1 MTQNEKK
8 KVCLNSCVTSVGHKY
23 FNFQNRFSMLPSYW
37 KKASNFKNFFKF
49 RETYNVQVP
58 LPYLKSKHSRFMKQ
72 RITVVEMEQKLYVF
86 QIELNYIIFDV
97 NTKMLGIVFAQ
108 NSFNSFVFWLIS
120 KNLSKLWR
128 FFKVILDFRFNWLK
142 TYFFLVT

>member
-1 MTQNEKK
+1 
-8 KVCLNSCVTSVGHKY
+8 
-23 FNFQNRFSMLPSYW
+23 
-37 KKASNFKNFFKF
+37 
-49 RETYNVQVP
+49 
-58 LPYLKSKHSRFMKQ
+58 MKQ